1 MPDLLLELF
10 SEEIPARMQ
19 AKAADD
25 LRRMVTDK
33 LVAEG
38 LVYEG
43 AKAFAT
49 PRRLA
54 LTVHGIP
61 ARQPDLKEERKG
73 PKIGAPDAAVQG
85 FLRATGHKSL
95 DEAKIQ
101 NDKKG
106 DFYIALIEKP
116 GRPAIDVLADILPVI
131 IRTFPWPK
139 SMRWGARSAK
149 AGSLSWVRPLH
160 AITATFGPET
170 EDPDIVKFTI
180 DGIETGQTTYG
191 HRFMAP
197 APISVR
203 RFEDY
208 EAKLKAAKVVLDP
221 QARKD
226 IILADAK
233 QLAFAQGY
241 ELVEDQVLLDEVAG
255 LVEWPVVLMGS
266 FDAEYLSIP
275 GEVIRATIRNNQ
287 KCFVVSDPKTGKLAN
302 KFILTANIE
311 SSDGG
316 KTIVA
321 GNERVIRARLSDAK
335 FFYETDLKTKLEDR
349 LPKFDQIVFHEKL
362 GTQGARIKRIE
373 RLAAEI
379 APLVGADVE
388 KAKRAAHLAKA
399 DLLTE
404 VVGEFPELQGLM
416 GKYYALAQDEDAAV
430 AAASEEHYKPQGPAD
445 RVPTDPV
452 SVAVALAD
460 KIDTLVGFWAIDEKP
475 TGSKDPYALRRAAL
489 GVIRIAIE
497 HGVDLY
503 PRGLLELHIKKIR
516 PNLSDIEISEI
527 GDTFQIF
534 FEDRLTVQLRDQGA
548 RHDLVASVL
557 RLGSREVG
565 LVSIVRRVEAL
576 GKFLDTED
584 GNNLLSGAKRAANI
598 LRIEEK
604 KDGKDYDGEP
614 DVDLF
619 SLKEEKALAE
629 AIDKVGSEARSAVD
643 KEDYAAAMSAIAKL
657 RPAVDAFFDKVKV
670 NDDDQKVRA
679 NRLKLLN
686 EIRAAT
692 RAVAD
697 FSKIQ
702 D

>member
-61 ARQPDLKEERKG
+61 ARQPDLKTERRG
-73 PKIGAPDAAVQG
+73 PKMGAPDAAVQG
-85 FLRATGHKSL
+85 FLKATGLNSL

-101 NDKKG
+101 RDPKG

-116 GRPAIDVLADILPVI
+116 GRDAIEVLAEILPVI

-139 SMRWGARSAK
+139 SMRWGARSGK
-149 AGSLSWVRPLH
+149 PGSLSWVRPLH
-160 AITATFGPET
+160 TIIATFGPET
-170 EDPDIVKFTI
+170 EEPDVVKFSVE
-180 DGIETGQTTYG
+180 GIETGQTTYG
-191 HRFMAP
+191 HRFLAP
-197 APISVR
+197 AAIQVR

-208 EAKLKAAKVVLDP
+208 EAKLLNAKVVLDP
-221 QARKD
+221 ERRKD
-226 IILADAK
+226 SILADAK
-233 QLAFAQGY
+233 QLAFAQGF
-241 ELVEDQVLLDEVAG
+241 ELVEDQNLLDEVAG

-266 FDAEYLSIP
+266 FEQEFLKTPD
-275 GEVIRATIRNNQ
+275 EVIRATIRNNQ
-287 KCFVVSDPKTGKLAN
+287 KCFVVRDPKTGKLAN
-302 KFILTANIE
+302 KFILVANIE
-311 SSDGG
+311 ATDGG
-316 KTIVA
+316 KTIIA

-349 LPKFDQIVFHEKL
+349 LKKFDQIVFHEKL
-362 GTQGARIKRIE
+362 GTQAARVARIEK
-373 RLAAEI
+373 LAAEI
-379 APLVGADVE
+379 APLVGADVA

-399 DLLTE
+399 DLLSE
-404 VVGEFPELQGLM
+404 VVGEFPEVQGLM
-416 GKYYALAQDEDAAV
+416 GKYYALAQNEDASV
-430 AAASEEHYKPQGPAD
+430 AAACEEHYKPQGPTD

-460 KIDTLVGFWAIDEKP
+460 KLDTLVGFWAIDEKP

-489 GVIRIAIE
+489 GVIRLIVENNLRLSLTKVAASALS
-497 HGVDLY
+497 GLSVKAADAQKLPSDL
-503 PRGLLELHIKKIR
+503 LA
-516 PNLSDIEISEI
+516 
-527 GDTFQIF
+527 F
-534 FEDRLTVQLRDQGA
+534 FADRLKVQLREQGA
-548 RHDLVASVL
+548 RHDLVDAVFA
-557 RLGSREVG
+557 LGG
-565 LVSIVRRVEAL
+565 QDDLLMIVRRVEAL
-576 GKFLDTED
+576 GKFLESDD
-584 GNNLLSGAKRAANI
+584 GKNLLAGTKRASNI
-598 LRIEEK
+598 LSIEEK
-604 KDGKDYDGEP
+604 KDKRTFDGAP
-614 DVDLF
+614 DAALY
-619 SLKEEKALAE
+619 SLAEEKALAKAIGEVTAE
-629 AIDKVGSEARSAVD
+629 ASAAVA
-643 KEDYAAAMSAIAKL
+643 KEDFAAAMTVMAKL
-657 RPAVDAFFDKVKV
+657 RPPVDAFFDKVRV
-670 NDDDQKVRA
+670 NDDDAKVRE

-686 EIRAAT
+686 EIRSAT